1 MLTWAREAS
10 VNKTSL
16 IVVSLKSLKSLKT
29 FEPGRGLRVTK

>member
-1 MLTWAREAS
+1 MFTWAREAS

-16 IVVSLKSLKSLKT
+16 IVVFSLKSLKT

>member
-16 IVVSLKSLKSLKT
+16 IVVSLKSLKT